1 MSSSCTQQHFFGGPA
16 MSHKTLR
23 TYLSGG
29 MEFAKGEG
37 ADWRRVTEDW
47 LRKNL
52 GHSAYNPNSES
63 EQYLAKKYP
72 SGRFRE
78 LKNENIDKYT
88 ELVRDLI
95 DGDCREIAERSDY
108 VICNWDESA
117 QRGAGTTG
125 ELTMARFVGKPVY
138 MVTQMK
144 LQDIPGWVLG
154 CATKIFGTFKDLQE
168 FLVKQYA
175 GIPTTTEE
183 K

>member
-1 MSSSCTQQHFFGGPA
+1 VTFP
-16 MSHKTLR
+16 KTLR
-23 TYLSGG
+23 AYLSGG

-37 ADWRRVTEDW
+37 ADWRRAMEEWVQ
-47 LRKNL
+47 KNL
-52 GHSAYNPNSES
+52 GHSAFNPNNES
-63 EQYLAKKYP
+63 DEYLAKKYP
-72 SGRFRE
+72 SGRFRD
-78 LKNENIDKYT
+78 LKNVDIEKYT

-95 DGDCREIAERSDY
+95 DGDCREIAEKSDY

-154 CATKIFGTFKDLQE
+154 CATKTFRTFEDLQE
-168 FLVKQYA
+168 FLLNYYVGKSCT
-175 GIPTTTEE
+175 PE
-183 K
+183 KK